1 MHPVAL
7 EATNG
12 HGVATMR
19 SEVLDLIAHDLR
31 NPLNAI
37 CLGARLLRERKLT
50 PEREARQVRLME
62 SACHRMNG
70 LIEDLLTLAKIEA
83 GDFQLHRSPV
93 AVRVLVEEAL
103 RTNRPTAEEFG
114 LRLVSMV
121 DPWVLTARVDAV
133 RLARAIGVL
142 VDYAVHR
149 SPANGQVMVRASGR
163 DGAMNV
169 EVTDEGPDLDDV
181 TEMFRWHWAMEPGG
195 YRRGDA
201 SLALARQLI
210 ELHGGDIAVTDKT
223 TMVMRVPAQTGAFAT

>member
-1 MHPVAL
+1 MQPVAL

-12 HGVATMR
+12 HMVSEMR

-37 CLGARLLRERKLT
+37 CLGARLLRERKLS
-50 PEREARQVRLME
+50 PEREARQIRLME
-62 SACHRMNG
+62 NACHRMNG

-83 GDFQLHRSPV
+83 GDFRLHRSPV
-93 AVRVLVEEAL
+93 AMRVLVEEAL

-114 LRLVSMV
+114 LRLMSSV

-133 RLARAIGVL
+133 RLARALGIL

-149 SPANGQVMVRASGR
+149 SPANGVVSIRAASR
-163 DGAMNV
+163 DGGMTV
-169 EVTDEGPDLDDV
+169 EVSDEGPALEDMSEL
-181 TEMFRWHWAMEPGG
+181 FRWQWTIEPGA

-201 SLALARQLI
+201 SLVLARRLV
-210 ELHGGDIAVTDKT
+210 ELHGGSIAVTGPT
-223 TMVMRVPAQTGAFAT
+223 TMALRVPAQTGSFAT